1 MNHVLAVCD
10 SETEYAYQ
18 LVDYLSNKK
27 GFPFQV
33 QLFTSEKTLME
44 YAKDYPVSVAMIA
57 GKDYLGEI
65 GENIID
71 HVFFLQKIT
80 EKNFRN

>member
-18 LVDYLSNKK
+18 LVDYFSNKK

-57 GKDYLGEI
+57 ATIWSLSTPVVVKLLIPLASG
-65 GENIID
+65 
-71 HVFFLQKIT
+71 
-80 EKNFRN
+80 